1 MRLKQFLIPAIH
13 EGLRKIY
20 RSKISF
26 IRNKPKFSKPVEFN
40 LRVDKDNKSD
50 YIQYVSILP
59 TLKVLLEHEHVLG
72 SVLDQGNDKE
82 GNGRLRTFKDG
93 TTYRRNELFSLD
105 KNSSQLVLYH
115 DFGTVNPLGN
125 KVSKYKVSAFYFVL
139 GNIQA
144 KYRSRLNNRNLVL
157 LSPSALVQR
166 YGYQDILLPL
176 LDDIK
181 TLETSRL

>member
-1 MRLKQFLIPAIH
+1 M
-13 EGLRKIY
+13 
-20 RSKISF
+20 
-26 IRNKPKFSKPVEFN
+26 
-40 LRVDKDNKSD
+40 
-50 YIQYVSILP
+50 SILP

-105 KNSSQLVLYH
+105 KNSSQLVLYR

-139 GNIQA
+139 GNIPA

-181 TLETSRL
+181 TLETSRLWIRRARTHFPWNGFYGCSWQFCCLWIRWLLL